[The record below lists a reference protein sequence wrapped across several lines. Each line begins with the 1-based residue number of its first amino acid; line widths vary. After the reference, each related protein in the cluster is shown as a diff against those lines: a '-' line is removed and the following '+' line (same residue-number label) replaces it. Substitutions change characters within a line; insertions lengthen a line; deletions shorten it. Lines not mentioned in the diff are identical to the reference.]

1 MNTRHA
7 QYMLTILQE
16 GSITGAAKKLYISQ
30 PSLSQMVKSVEAN
43 LGVLVFNRNTDPI
56 TLTYAGQKYME
67 AARQVLS
74 INENLKK
81 EIEEIAQE
89 EHGKLRLGIPI
100 QRGMLALPQVLPKF
114 FAQYPHVDVEL
125 VEFGSTETEKSLLE
139 GKIDIA
145 CITTIPRHDKIRY
158 LLIENEEIVLLA
170 SKNTDIARRVPD
182 GTPISILEAKQ
193 ENFVSNK
200 TGHSIRF
207 IQDNI
212 FAANNISP
220 KILLETVSIEIEKKV
235 AASCGAVM
243 ICPLNY
249 IEKDEGFRSQI
260 HIYPLKGV
268 SGTRH
273 CYLCHRK
280 DLYLTKYMRGLI
292 DIFSEMAP
300 PSIPK
305 P

>member
-1 MNTRHA
+1 M
-7 QYMLTILQE
+7 
-16 GSITGAAKKLYISQ
+16 
-30 PSLSQMVKSVEAN
+30 
-43 LGVLVFNRNTDPI
+43 
-56 TLTYAGQKYME
+56 
-67 AARQVLS
+67 
-74 INENLKK
+74 
-81 EIEEIAQE
+81 
-89 EHGKLRLGIPI
+89 
-100 QRGMLALPQVLPKF
+100 
-114 FAQYPHVDVEL
+114 
-125 VEFGSTETEKSLLE
+125 
-139 GKIDIA
+139 
-145 CITTIPRHDKIRY
+145 
-158 LLIENEEIVLLA
+158 IENEEIVLLA